1 MCLAIPAKVIEVIDD
16 NTVLVV
22 SRKAK
27 IKVSSVLV
35 DNIKPEDY
43 VLIHA
48 GFIIEKID
56 AAFAEELLSF
66 HGEILDE
73 E

>member
-1 MCLAIPAKVIEVIDD
+1 MCLAIPAKVIELIDD
-16 NTVLVV
+16 KTVLVV

-27 IKVSSVLV
+27 IKVSSVLM
-35 DNIKPEDY
+35 DNIKVDDY
-43 VLIHA
+43 VLIYA

-66 HGEILDE
+66 HGEILNE